1 MSLWRVWYTNG
12 ALDYGWLASEH
23 GNGRMG
29 IFESSEE
36 HAKAQADAENEAAP
50 LVVHR
55 AWAWFIYKII
65 SPSDTD
71 GTRGG
76 WETIMQGV
84 EIEEDAAMRMA
95 DTMLADV
102 QAGRRLP
109 MKKL

>member
-55 AWAWFIYKII
+55 AFPNDMPREKLDTECEQMRLEARQRQRARWA
-65 SPSDTD
+65 
-71 GTRGG
+71 
-76 WETIMQGV
+76 
-84 EIEEDAAMRMA
+84 
-95 DTMLADV
+95 
-102 QAGRRLP
+102 
-109 MKKL
+109 